1 MSFLRSLKFLFATW
15 LIIAVV
21 ALGSTGLAMKNQLT
35 SDPQRVII
43 IVDSSFEAGKDWEF
57 LTAEL
62 RRIGQRPYTRF
73 KVLTEKTLAGDW
85 QQEAKLNSVTPFAPR
100 SWTEVQSALPSMVKS
115 SDEVIVLTNAQ
126 DLPAEFRLDGVRVVR
141 P

>member
-57 LTAEL
+57 ITAEL
-62 RRIGQRPYTRF
+62 KRIGKDPYTRY
-73 KVLTEKTLAGDW
+73 KVLTEKTLAGEW
-85 QQEAKLNSVTPFAPR
+85 QENALLDSVAPFAPR
-100 SWTEVQSALPSMVKS
+100 NWSEVISALPAMIGSC
-115 SDEVIVLTNAQ
+115 DEVLVLTNAQ
-126 DLPAEFRLDGVRVVR
+126 DLPAEFRQDGVKIIR